1 MSQPT
6 GQTEIETVVEPV
18 VEFVP
23 LLNFENDFEILNQ
36 YPFTIR
42 KKSNHRVVS
51 EYIESNGYFRLRLNQ
66 NKYLKH
72 VLVAKQF
79 ITNDDPEHKTQVD
92 HINHD
97 RSDYHLSN
105 LRWVSPT
112 ENQQNKSSHLSI
124 KYEFVDDIPDE
135 AMIIDFYE
143 TKTERR
149 EFEEN
154 KYYYYFDESNNEDKF
169 YAKITDNIYKILH
182 INTNKSG
189 NEFVSLRDVENKT
202 VGVYINRFKHQH
214 DLI

>member
-6 GQTEIETVVEPV
+6 EQTQIETVDDEAEFEP
-18 VEFVP
+18 
-23 LLNFENDFEILNQ
+23 LKDFENDYEIQKEFPFVIKNKKTGRILAESDRGQGYPRINLNG
-36 YPFTIR
+36 
-42 KKSNHRVVS
+42 KS
-51 EYIESNGYFRLRLNQ
+51 YQ
-66 NKYLKH
+66 KH
-72 VLVAKQF
+72 ILVAKQF

>member
-6 GQTEIETVVEPV
+6 GQTQIETENEAEFEP
-18 VEFVP
+18 
-23 LLNFENDFEILNQ
+23 LKDFENDYEIQTTFPYN
-36 YPFTIR
+36 IR
-42 KKSNHRVVS
+42 KKKTGRILAEGEYRQNVYPCVS
-51 EYIESNGYFRLRLNQ
+51 LN
-66 NKYLKH
+66 NKIYYKH
-72 VLVAKQF
+72 ILVAKQF

-92 HINHD
+92 HISHD

-169 YAKITDNIYKILH
+169 YAKITDNIYKVLH
-182 INTNKSG
+182 HNISKSG
-189 NEFVSLRDVENKT
+189 NEFVLLRDVENKT

>member
-6 GQTEIETVVEPV
+6 EQAQIETVDEAEFEP
-18 VEFVP
+18 
-23 LLNFENDFEILNQ
+23 LKGFENDYEIQKEFPFVIKNKKTGRILAEGEYRQNVYPCVSLN
-36 YPFTIR
+36 
-42 KKSNHRVVS
+42 
-51 EYIESNGYFRLRLNQ
+51 
-66 NKYLKH
+66 NKIYYKH
-72 VLVAKQF
+72 ILVAKQF
-79 ITNDDPEHKTQVD
+79 IENPDNLPQVD

-105 LRWVSPT
+105 LRYVSSSD
-112 ENQQNKSSHLSI
+112 NCRNKSSHLSI
-124 KYEFVDDIPDE
+124 KYEFVDDIPDD